1 MTSTAYLWVMDD
13 TTTRGPGMTIHDFTT
28 DDGVGTCVLCG
39 SECWIVNGVPMHT
52 DGWRDDACDPSP
64 AQVRLVLTGAAR

>member
-1 MTSTAYLWVMDD
+1 
-13 TTTRGPGMTIHDFTT
+13 MTIHDFTT